1 MDYFKPST
9 KMVIRILPSDL
20 IIHKSIWFTSSKRRR
35 PYDNSYKCPIR
46 TLRNGLR
53 VEKIEKILELI

>member
-1 MDYFKPST
+1 
-9 KMVIRILPSDL
+9 MVIRILPSDL
-20 IIHKSIWFTSSKRRR
+20 ITTKSIWFTSLKNKK